1 MLGSHVRDDVLGDL
15 VDTAIVRRLVTPR
28 RLAERATALW
38 APRRRGCAVVLRLL
52 GDAHPE
58 LWRARNLWEA
68 RVLRVLRRAR
78 VRDPIPNHAV
88 VVDGQRRVIDFAWP
102 DEMVAL
108 EFDGF
113 VPHTTRR
120 VFDDDRVRQNL
131 LVDAGWRIYRL
142 TAAMIRRQP
151 QQSNA
156 PVVRAVA
163 RQSVAA

>member
-1 MLGSHVRDDVLGDL
+1 MRSIDTLDPCDVTRIGGVPATTPALTLIMLGSHVRDDVLGDL
-15 VDTAIVRRLVTPR
+15 VDTAIV
-28 RLAERATALW
+28 
-38 APRRRGCAVVLRLL
+38 RLL

-68 RVLRVLRRAR
+68 RVLRVLRQAR

-142 TAAMIRRQP
+142 TAAMLRRQP
-151 QQSNA
+151 QRSIA